1 MTLAI
6 LDKKLEQGQKELAS
20 EPLVAQRIGNATQQ
34 QRLMLV
40 TSWRSGSTF
49 LGQILA
55 DHPGVFNHYEPLMHF
70 GLEQVR
76 SGEKAVE
83 AVSHLRD
90 LFKCKYKNADYMRK
104 IQENMADMMSHNAQ
118 VWDACTHG
126 PNAKTCANTTFL
138 QEACRR
144 YPVLASKIVRLR
156 LNLTRQLLDDA
167 SMGPMKVLYLVR
179 DPRATMNSRLGSVKW
194 CSASADCIT
203 PSRLCAD
210 IDSDLDA
217 FETLSPSY
225 ANRVALVKYE
235 TLATQ
240 PLVTFRAIFEFAGLT
255 FTEKIQ
261 ESILRHTSRNED
273 LPWSTVRRS
282 AERVN
287 LWRTKLSADKI
298 ADIQKSCSSVLNRLG
313 LTPVQPV

>member
-90 LFKCKYKNADYMRK
+90 LFKCK
-104 IQENMADMMSHNAQ
+104 
-118 VWDACTHG
+118 
-126 PNAKTCANTTFL
+126 
-138 QEACRR
+138 
-144 YPVLASKIVRLR
+144 
-156 LNLTRQLLDDA
+156 
-167 SMGPMKVLYLVR
+167 
-179 DPRATMNSRLGSVKW
+179 
-194 CSASADCIT
+194 
-203 PSRLCAD
+203 
-210 IDSDLDA
+210 
-217 FETLSPSY
+217 
-225 ANRVALVKYE
+225 
-235 TLATQ
+235 
-240 PLVTFRAIFEFAGLT
+240 
-255 FTEKIQ
+255 
-261 ESILRHTSRNED
+261 
-273 LPWSTVRRS
+273 
-282 AERVN
+282 
-287 LWRTKLSADKI
+287 
-298 ADIQKSCSSVLNRLG
+298 
-313 LTPVQPV
+313 